1 MKLFRA
7 APASGLPSLPTALLE
22 QVSCARAADM
32 AQTDNNEASA
42 NRFMSSIAKQ
52 QISMTH
58 FSGKRDAVGDR
69 KDQALFFRK
78 SSRVD
83 RRQLMRSRRISIT
96 RISAAKRS
104 SAPTIS

>member
-1 MKLFRA
+1 MKLALAAPASRLPLLSTAFGSQASLLHFAMKLFRA

-78 SSRVD
+78 S
-83 RRQLMRSRRISIT
+83 
-96 RISAAKRS
+96 
-104 SAPTIS
+104 